1 MGCDADSRALY
12 CGVSAGPFAY
22 AGVGQPKDP
31 SRPIENKVQPEF
43 EKDLLAEVPGNG
55 VFTRFYASSLLAG

>member
-1 MGCDADSRALY
+1 MGRDADSRALY

-31 SRPIENKVQPEF
+31 SRRIENKVQPEF
-43 EKDLLAEVPGNG
+43 EKNLLAEVPGNG
-55 VFTRFYASSLLAG
+55 VFTKFDAPNLLAR